1 MTAPAPAGCRPVAPP
16 ARSRETRYGAPLPD
30 PAPTST
36 TPYRI
41 TADAAGLPPAGA
53 SRLPVAV
60 APAGC
65 RSYPDRSLRGVTP
78 R

>member
-1 MTAPAPAGCRPVAPP
+1 MTAPVPADCRPVAPP
-16 ARSRETRYGAPLPD
+16 ARSRKTRYGAPLPG

-41 TADAAGLPPAGA
+41 TGDAAGLPPAGA

-65 RSYPDRSLRGVTP
+65 RSIRTAPLGG
-78 R
+78 